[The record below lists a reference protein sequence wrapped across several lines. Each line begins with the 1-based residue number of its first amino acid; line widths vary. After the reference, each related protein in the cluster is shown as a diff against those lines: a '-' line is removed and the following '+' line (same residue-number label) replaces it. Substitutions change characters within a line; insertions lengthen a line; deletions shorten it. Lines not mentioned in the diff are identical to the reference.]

1 MLCLKQPTDA
11 DWAAQALTDIDA
23 VLADHAH
30 CEMKAASNALSL
42 IARYPDDLERTRILG
57 ELASEEIG
65 HFQRVM
71 GFLLS
76 RGIPL
81 GKPGVDTY
89 AAELRR
95 QARQPSRHRFDNP
108 PLVDRLL
115 VAALIEARS
124 CERFRLLV
132 EATTTHRVHAD
143 LSALWKELFAAEAG
157 HYRTFVDLA
166 IRAAGVDA
174 AGVAARLEQ
183 LAELEG
189 GIVTRLATSVATAK
203 GRASIHG

>member
-1 MLCLKQPTDA
+1 MLCLKQPTDVG
-11 DWAAQALTDIDA
+11 WAARALTDIHA
-23 VLADHAH
+23 VLVDHAH

-42 IARYPDDLERTRILG
+42 IARYPEDLERTRILG
-57 ELASEEIG
+57 ALASDEIG
-65 HFQRVM
+65 HLQRVL
-71 GFLLS
+71 GLLFS

-81 GKPGVDTY
+81 GKPTVDVY

-95 QARQPSRHRFDNP
+95 QARELSREGLTD

-132 EATTTHRVHAD
+132 DATTTSGLHTD
-143 LSALWKELFAAEAG
+143 LCALWKELFAAEAG
-157 HYRTFVDLA
+157 HYRIFVDLA
-166 IRAAGVDA
+166 LRAAGENTARV
-174 AGVAARLEQ
+174 GTRLEQ

-189 GIVTRLATSVATAK
+189 GIVRRLATSVAAPNA
-203 GRASIHG
+203 RASIHG